1 MAVCLE
7 VPLRMGFP
15 EKIAV
20 RFTEEEADYI
30 SMRPILKQP
39 FTAEELVGM
48 ILTATG
54 KHPERIR
61 EILRAGTLVYNMY
74 RYWWERLDVEAEAV
88 AEILARFPDADPTRV
103 FCAEECVAVL
113 LESGGQPP
121 VAAPALPALS
131 PPRRAEGSAVEG
143 ATFEVGRDTAS
154 RKRLFRSRSFWDC
167 LLDLVPQGGTGPVY
181 QDYSYARR
189 ADVYALSLTP
199 EQTGALAR
207 DAARLA
213 RRELRAQLGR
223 LPATTRIVFVCP
235 RLG

>member
-15 EKIAV
+15 EKIAI

-30 SMRPILKQP
+30 SMRPIRRQA

-74 RYWWERLDVEAEAV
+74 RYWWERLDVEPEAV
-88 AEILARFPDADPTRV
+88 AEILSRFPDADPTRV
-103 FCAEECVAVL
+103 FRAEECVAVL
-113 LESGGQPP
+113 LESGGQQL

-143 ATFEVGRDTAS
+143 VTFEVGRDTAS

-199 EQTGALAR
+199 EQIGALAR

>member
-1 MAVCLE
+1 
-7 VPLRMGFP
+7 MGFP
-15 EKIAV
+15 EKISV
-20 RFTEEEADYI
+20 RFTEEEADYV
-30 SMRPILKQP
+30 SMRPIRRQA

-54 KHPERIR
+54 KHAERIG
-61 EILRAGTLVYNMY
+61 EILHAGTLVYNMY

-88 AEILARFPDADPTRV
+88 AEILARFPDDDPTRV
-103 FCAEECVAVL
+103 FRAEECVAVL

-121 VAAPALPALS
+121 VAAPAL
-131 PPRRAEGSAVEG
+131 SAVQG

-199 EQTGALAR
+199 EQIGALVR

-213 RRELRAQLGR
+213 RRKLRAQLGR

-235 RLG
+235 RPG